1 MEQLHKFILIRKE
14 KLKAHKTKIRAIEK
28 VNESYAAKK
37 AALQDAQDMAEALLE
52 AEAKL
57 GEILVPL
64 EKHKGKKK

>member
-1 MEQLHKFILIRKE
+1 MNPMLR
-14 KLKAHKTKIRAIEK
+14 
-28 VNESYAAKK
+28 KK

-64 EKHKGKKK
+64 EKHKGKKKEYGSSGGTIPTLPSGITKKESRKA